1 MNDMIDKIEE
11 SNLNVKMQNEIKEII
26 AAFIITL
33 DGVSEYDLNENTGLD
48 IAMCKKIVKLHRRTM
63 DNFKEALHL

>member
-1 MNDMIDKIEE
+1 MIDKIEE